1 MGNQGEM
8 LFIRAASGTV
18 VRMAGFLVG
27 LVGLRGYR
35 GHTHLIGG
43 FPQLASQSGSG
54 FLLVVLGG
62 CRHHITAM
70 FVLASAPCVF
80 ACFDSLVHAWLS
92 GSACP
97 A

>member
-8 LFIRAASGTV
+8 LFIRAASSTV

-27 LVGLRGYR
+27 LVGLWGYR

-43 FPQLASQSGSG
+43 CPQLASQSGSD
-54 FLLVVLGG
+54 LLLGG
-62 CRHHITAM
+62 YRHHITAM
-70 FVLASAPCVF
+70 FVLASAPFAF